1 MATKSKKELEIE
13 NAILRRTGFGS
24 NAAKVLIALI
34 QCGAGVAVFYF
45 LNDSIKHLAGQETN
59 ATINIDFMGNV
70 LAGLFGG
77 GGVVYGKQQNEL
89 RKKTIERLQKRI
101 KELEGKID
109 NSRSTSGLT
118 ERGET
123 HPEDI

>member
-1 MATKSKKELEIE
+1 MARSKKELEIE

-24 NAAKVLIALI
+24 NVAKVLITLI
-34 QCGAGVAVFYF
+34 QCGAAVAVFYF

-70 LAGLFGG
+70 LAGLFGS
-77 GGVVYGKQQNEL
+77 GGVFYGKKQNEL

-101 KELEGKID
+101 KVLEEKSD
-109 NSRSTSGLT
+109 SSRSTSGLT

-123 HPEDI
+123 HPEDT